1 MFAPGQA
8 AGGYDLTKR
17 SIAQSWMSDGPPPQ
31 HQALTP
37 VRKLVTA
44 DTERR
49 IRKPTVS
56 QNSSNET
63 KAGGCGGRTWL
74 LQVLIW
80 GCAKHLWAEI
90 ESSIRKEA
98 DVRGQPRHLH
108 LHRRHDFVRAVYEV
122 DDVAP
127 KNIET
132 KLRAL
137 SRCPAEVLSIVIA
150 TTDPKY
156 RMKKVAGKGKTTSR
170 QMEALK
176 ASIRGNYKRR
186 VANYTH
192 DIIIHGA
199 DNEETH
205 TMHMERLIGSTRV
218 ETTECSAINGWA
230 CAADAARDRNL
241 LSSDWIVVGSST
253 LEGLSGRQG
262 NTMDLTVRPSAR
274 MQLFPSKGDAQMLA
288 PNVQIVGSNWMIP
301 RWMQVVHS
309 QTMSDTSL
317 LDDARWYDWTHGAM
331 RVKHVRPEL
340 AILRKHMT
348 KRPKDLVH
356 LDTLC
361 AHPFAYDQSLLRDAA
376 RLVAA
381 EMSPEHRKDLIGVTK
396 GNPCPM

>member
-1 MFAPGQA
+1 M
-8 AGGYDLTKR
+8 
-17 SIAQSWMSDGPPPQ
+17 
-31 HQALTP
+31 
-37 VRKLVTA
+37 TA

-127 KNIET
+127 KNIEI

-262 NTMDLTVRPSAR
+262 NTLDLTVRPSAR

-340 AILRKHMT
+340 AILRKHMMSVPRILCT
-348 KRPKDLVH
+348 LTHSALTHLHIRPK
-356 LDTLC
+356 
-361 AHPFAYDQSLLRDAA
+361 PAA
-376 RLVAA
+376 R
-381 EMSPEHRKDLIGVTK
+381 RCKIG
-396 GNPCPM
+396 GG